1 MKKQIIGVLVG
12 GLFIFIW
19 QTLSHVAFN
28 LHEPVQKYTANQ
40 DSVLTYLNSHI
51 KEPGGYMLPRMR
63 DNQSM
68 DELEGFTKAMAGK
81 PWARV
86 ILYSNYDTNMA
97 DNMIRGLVVDIFIV
111 FLFMWIVGKLRMPTK
126 RTILLMA
133 ISIGLISFSN
143 TVYTEHVW
151 YPVFDVRA
159 QLIDAVLGWA
169 IVGIWLGYWLNRRA

>member
-1 MKKQIIGVLVG
+1 MKKQIIGALVG
-12 GLFIFIW
+12 GLLIFIW

-40 DSVLTYLNSHI
+40 DSVLSYLSSHI

-86 ILYSNYDTNMA
+86 ILYQNYDTNMA

-111 FLFMWIVGKLRMPTK
+111 FLFIWIVRKLRMPTK

-159 QLIDAVLGWA
+159 QLIDAVFGWA
-169 IVGIWLGYWLNRRA
+169 IVGVWLGYWMNRRA

>member
-1 MKKQIIGVLVG
+1 MKKQIIGALVG
-12 GLFIFIW
+12 GLLIFIW

-40 DSVLTYLNSHI
+40 DSVLSYLSSHI

-86 ILYSNYDTNMA
+86 ILYQNYDTNMT

-111 FLFMWIVGKLRMPTK
+111 FLFIWIVRKLRMPTK

-159 QLIDAVLGWA
+159 QLIDAVFGWA
-169 IVGIWLGYWLNRRA
+169 IVGVWLGYWMNRRA

>member
-1 MKKQIIGVLVG
+1 MKKQIIGALVG
-12 GLFIFIW
+12 GLLIFIW

-40 DSVLTYLNSHI
+40 DSVLSYLSSHI

-86 ILYSNYDTNMA
+86 ILYQNYDTNMA

-111 FLFMWIVGKLRMPTK
+111 FLFIWIVRKLRMPTK
-126 RTILLMA
+126 RTVLLMA

-159 QLIDAVLGWA
+159 QLIDAVFGWA
-169 IVGIWLGYWLNRRA
+169 IVGVWLGYWMNRRA

>member
-1 MKKQIIGVLVG
+1 MKKQIIGALVG
-12 GLFIFIW
+12 GLLIFIW

-40 DSVLTYLNSHI
+40 DSVLSYLSSHI

-86 ILYSNYDTNMA
+86 ILYQNYDTNLT

-111 FLFMWIVGKLRMPTK
+111 FLLIWIVRKLRMPTK

-159 QLIDAVLGWA
+159 Q
-169 IVGIWLGYWLNRRA
+169 